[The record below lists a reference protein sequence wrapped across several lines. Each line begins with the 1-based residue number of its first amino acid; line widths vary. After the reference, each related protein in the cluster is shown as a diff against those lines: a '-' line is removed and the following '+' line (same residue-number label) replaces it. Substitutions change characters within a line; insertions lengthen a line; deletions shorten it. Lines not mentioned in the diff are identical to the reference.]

1 MGLNGYFL
9 IFIMVKINKKMKIT
23 EKNKGKS
30 TAIEGFRVDNNTYTW
45 HKIYGCQIGQRDRPN
60 ANKYCPQQL
69 KHLHDAKL
77 NTFHSHPQ
85 CDSKEWNIPTNY
97 SYPSNNMLQNTII
110 GIIVIQHSNFTF
122 MPNI

>member
-1 MGLNGYFL
+1 
-9 IFIMVKINKKMKIT
+9 MVKINLKILKIT

-30 TAIEGFRVDNNTYTW
+30 IAIEGFRVDNNTYTW
-45 HKIYGCQIGQRDRPN
+45 HKIYGCQIGQRDRHN

-77 NTFHSHPQ
+77 NTFHSRPE

-97 SYPSNNMLQNTII
+97 SYPKQQHAPEYYYWYNSNT
-110 GIIVIQHSNFTF
+110 T
-122 MPNI
+122 